1 MNKKEF
7 MDKLKNSLLESGI
20 SDIDDILNEY
30 EEHFLLKMADGFSEE
45 EVSLKL
51 GDPKELAKQFV
62 QEAPVIKVKKKNRFF
77 TGLGLG
83 FLDIFVGCIFLVLF
97 IGVIALA
104 AVAISSAT
112 AGVLLIT
119 KMNIASLLPVMPYK
133 SAVMFSVGL
142 IALAILVFITVVYGF
157 LWFKQLLVS
166 YSRFHKNCMAK
177 ASNKAVYPAKATFLQ
192 VSGKLKRTLRGTI
205 LVSLV
210 IFLVAFI
217 GGYAVSALEAKAL
230 EFWHVWEWFQ

>member
-30 EEHFLLKMADGFSEE
+30 EEHFLFKMADGFSEE

-62 QEAPVIKVKKKNRFF
+62 QEAPVIKVKKKNRFL

>member
-30 EEHFLLKMADGFSEE
+30 EEHFLFKMADGFSEE